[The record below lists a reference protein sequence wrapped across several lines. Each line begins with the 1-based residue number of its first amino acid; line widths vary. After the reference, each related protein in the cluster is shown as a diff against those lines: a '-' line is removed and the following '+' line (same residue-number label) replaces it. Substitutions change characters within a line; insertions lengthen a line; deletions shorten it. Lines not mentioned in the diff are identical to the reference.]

1 VKTND
6 GDEEMSKIEQK
17 KKSSADRKIAKSL
30 PERARE
36 AEEQWRADR
45 GLSQGLH
52 RKGNAIAQER
62 RRSAECPKE
71 PRANVRYRRYCKK
84 RLGKL
89 GAASKVRV
97 IDPVGA
103 VI

>member
-1 VKTND
+1 MPNC
-6 GDEEMSKIEQK
+6 EQELKNSAK
-17 KKSSADRKIAKSL
+17 KNSSKSL

-36 AEEQWRADR
+36 AEEKWRVEQR
-45 GLSQGLH
+45 LSKGLH

>member
-17 KKSSADRKIAKSL
+17 RNSAERKITKSL

-36 AEEQWRADR
+36 AEEKWRVEQR
-45 GLSQGLH
+45 LSKGLH

-89 GAASKVRV
+89 GAASKVRR
-97 IDPVGA
+97 IDPVGEF
-103 VI
+103 V

>member
-1 VKTND
+1 
-6 GDEEMSKIEQK
+6 MFKIEQEQRN
-17 KKSSADRKIAKSL
+17 SAERKITKSL

-36 AEEQWRADR
+36 AEEKWRVEQR
-45 GLSQGLH
+45 LSKGLH

-89 GAASKVRV
+89 GAASKVRR
-97 IDPVGA
+97 IDPVGEF
-103 VI
+103 V

>member
-1 VKTND
+1 
-6 GDEEMSKIEQK
+6 MPISEQELKNSAK
-17 KKSSADRKIAKSL
+17 KNSSKSL

-89 GAASKVRV
+89 GAASKVRR
-97 IDPVGA
+97 IDPVGEF
-103 VI
+103 V

>member
-1 VKTND
+1 MPN
-6 GDEEMSKIEQK
+6 SEQELKNSAK
-17 KKSSADRKIAKSL
+17 KNSSKSL

-103 VI
+103 VIWRIS

>member
-1 VKTND
+1 MPN
-6 GDEEMSKIEQK
+6 SEQELKNSAK
-17 KKSSADRKIAKSL
+17 KNSSKSL

-36 AEEQWRADR
+36 AEEKWRVEQR
-45 GLSQGLH
+45 LSKGLH

>member
-1 VKTND
+1 
-6 GDEEMSKIEQK
+6 MPISEQELKNSAK
-17 KKSSADRKIAKSL
+17 KNSSKSL

-97 IDPVGA
+97 VDPVGEF
-103 VI
+103 V

>member
-1 VKTND
+1 
-6 GDEEMSKIEQK
+6 MPISEQELKNSAK
-17 KKSSADRKIAKSL
+17 KNSSKSL

-36 AEEQWRADR
+36 VEEQWRADR

>member
-1 VKTND
+1 MFESEQGLKNSAKT
-6 GDEEMSKIEQK
+6 
-17 KKSSADRKIAKSL
+17 KSSKLL

-36 AEEQWRADR
+36 VEEKWRADR
-45 GLSQGLH
+45 GLSKGLQG
-52 RKGNAIAQER
+52 KGNAIAQER
-62 RRSAECPKE
+62 RRNAECPKE

-97 IDPVGA
+97 VDPVGEF
-103 VI
+103 V

>member
-1 VKTND
+1 MPNC
-6 GDEEMSKIEQK
+6 EQELKNSAK
-17 KKSSADRKIAKSL
+17 KNSSKSL

-36 AEEQWRADR
+36 AEEKSRVEQR
-45 GLSQGLH
+45 LSKGLH

-62 RRSAECPKE
+62 RWSAECPKE

>member
-1 VKTND
+1 MLN
-6 GDEEMSKIEQK
+6 SEQELKNSAK
-17 KKSSADRKIAKSL
+17 KNSSKSL

>member
-1 VKTND
+1 
-6 GDEEMSKIEQK
+6 MSKIEQK
-17 KKSSADRKIAKSL
+17 RNSAERKITKSL

-36 AEEQWRADR
+36 AEEKWRVEQR
-45 GLSQGLH
+45 LSKGLH

-89 GAASKVRV
+89 GAASKVRR
-97 IDPVGA
+97 IDPVGEF
-103 VI
+103 V

>member
-1 VKTND
+1 MPN
-6 GDEEMSKIEQK
+6 SEQELKNSAK
-17 KKSSADRKIAKSL
+17 KNSSKSL